1 MLYIERWQMRW
12 KNKDLT
18 AMASKSN
25 SSICE
30 KSTAS
35 TSAVSHKTFFVEIEV
50 YRCCVKY
57 QSLKIFLGLKGP
69 ARPRSGTV
77 LCKCGFMCSNLKY
90 KCFINGPLSLLLA
103 SLKKLKNLIK
113 KQLVGV
119 SNGRDIS
126 VNMQW
131 MAHSSDW
138 TCKQQ
143 KYSKS
148 CWRYR

>member
-1 MLYIERWQMRW
+1 
-12 KNKDLT
+12 
-18 AMASKSN
+18 MASKSN

-69 ARPRSGTV
+69 PRPSSGTV
-77 LCKCGFMCSNLKY
+77 LCKRGFMCSNLKY

-103 SLKKLKNLIK
+103 SLKKFKNLIK

-119 SNGRDIS
+119 SRDIS
-126 VNMQW
+126 VNLQW
-131 MAHSSDW
+131 MAHSSD
-138 TCKQQ
+138 
-143 KYSKS
+143 
-148 CWRYR
+148 